1 MGTSTVENIRQN
13 IYVDNVVTETNSV
26 HEALGFYSES
36 KKIFEGAAMNLRDW
50 TSNNKEVLDKIPL
63 YDQANRRK
71 MKILGLLWH
80 VEEDNMALT
89 YHMSNNMTLSKRTVL
104 SEIASIYMYVSYDPL
119 GLFSPVTLHGKL
131 FLQTL
136 CLRKCLGTNTFQNR
150 TKHNGMSSVR
160 I

>member
-1 MGTSTVENIRQN
+1 MGTSTAENIRQN
-13 IYVDNVVTETNSV
+13 IYVNNVVTGTNSV

-50 TSNNKEVLDKIPL
+50 TSNSKEVLDKIPL
-63 YDQANRRK
+63 YDQATRRK

-80 VEEDNMALT
+80 VEEDNMAVT

-104 SEIASIYMYVSYDPL
+104 SEIASIYDPL

-136 CLRKCLGTNTFQNR
+136 WNK
-150 TKHNGMSSVR
+150 KMSWDQHLSEQDKTQ
-160 I
+160 

>member
-1 MGTSTVENIRQN
+1 MGTSTAENIRQN
-13 IYVDNVVTETNSV
+13 IYVNNVVTGTNSV

-36 KKIFEGAAMNLRDW
+36 KKIFEGAAMNSRDW
-50 TSNNKEVLDKIPL
+50 TSNSKEVLDKIPL
-63 YDQANRRK
+63 YDQATRRK

-80 VEEDNMALT
+80 VEEDNMAVT
-89 YHMSNNMTLSKRTVL
+89 CHMSNNMPLSKRTVL
-104 SEIASIYMYVSYDPL
+104 SEIASIYDPL

-136 CLRKCLGTNTFQNR
+136 WNKKMSWDQHLSEQD
-150 TKHNGMSSVR
+150 KHNEMSSAR